1 MASDLNK
8 PAKNKG
14 GRPPNVPKVST
25 EDLAKLVLLP
35 DMGRKRL
42 SDATGLG
49 EDANRLMQKVTA
61 ATIEEFKEIQHKELR
76 EAMELAV
83 AQTKTALPDASA
95 YQAATVYGIFWDKLF
110 KNPQVNQTLHIHLAS
125 GDRAGAINALL
136 GKHSERV
143 SPAKDVTPIA
153 PDAAGPVVDLA
164 PDAPEPGPILR
175 TGDSQSPVKPRK

>member
-110 KNPQVNQTLHIHLAS
+110 KNPQVNQTKHMQHATT
-125 GDRAGAINALL
+125 AGALAQGAALVSRC
-136 GKHSERV
+136 GRV
-143 SPAKDVTPIA
+143 N
-153 PDAAGPVVDLA
+153 
-164 PDAPEPGPILR
+164 R
-175 TGDSQSPVKPRK
+175 